1 MRYEEDGEYAI
12 RKLDGM
18 EWGYKKRPLR
28 LQWSKMKEADRQRH
42 VRPTT
47 TLFVVNFDAARTR
60 TRDLERL
67 FEKYGPLR
75 RVEIKRNYAFVQY
88 DTIDDAEYALK
99 KTNATVLLGRTI
111 TVEFCQNEAPGGR
124 SARSYSRSPVGRR
137 GRSPTPSRSPPRRR
151 GRSPTPSRSR
161 SRSPRRGRS
170 VTPSRSPVRE
180 RSVSRSP
187 RRSRSRSITP
197 SRSPPPKRRSVSR
210 SPSRSRSPP
219 PKGRSPSRSPSR
231 SR

>member
-1 MRYEEDGEYAI
+1 MPTPPDRPVYVGNFEYEAEEWEIRKLMEKYGDVERIDMKQGYAFVYMRDEEDGEYAI
-12 RKLDGM
+12 KKLDGM

-28 LQWSKMKEADRQRH
+28 LQWSKMREADRQRH

-88 DTIDDAEYALK
+88 DTVDDAAYALK

-111 TVEFCQNEAPGGR
+111 TVEFCQNE
-124 SARSYSRSPVGRR
+124 VGRWVL
-137 GRSPTPSRSPPRRR
+137 S
-151 GRSPTPSRSR
+151 
-161 SRSPRRGRS
+161 
-170 VTPSRSPVRE
+170 E
-180 RSVSRSP
+180 F
-187 RRSRSRSITP
+187 
-197 SRSPPPKRRSVSR
+197 
-210 SPSRSRSPP
+210 
-219 PKGRSPSRSPSR
+219 
-231 SR
+231 

>member
-75 RVEIKRNYAFVQY
+75 RVEVSPPAAVKRLWL
-88 DTIDDAEYALK
+88 DA
-99 KTNATVLLGRTI
+99 T
-111 TVEFCQNEAPGGR
+111 TVECNGP
-124 SARSYSRSPVGRR
+124 
-137 GRSPTPSRSPPRRR
+137 
-151 GRSPTPSRSR
+151 
-161 SRSPRRGRS
+161 
-170 VTPSRSPVRE
+170 
-180 RSVSRSP
+180 
-187 RRSRSRSITP
+187 
-197 SRSPPPKRRSVSR
+197 
-210 SPSRSRSPP
+210 
-219 PKGRSPSRSPSR
+219 
-231 SR
+231 